1 MDDDDIL
8 INPENEDEKI
18 TLEHLWR
25 MYNTFKDRKKRQ
37 SKYNCV
43 YAKTEKGKA
52 KYKEQYQKKKA
63 RLAEE
68 NRIKR
73 ENKIVVM
80 NDIRSNDQLIVTD
93 NVSKKIENLE
103 I

>member
-1 MDDDDIL
+1 MDNDDIL

-52 KYKEQYQKKKA
+52 KYREQYQKKKA
-63 RLAEE
+63 KLAEE
-68 NRIKR
+68 DRIKR
-73 ENKIVVM
+73 ENKIVVI
-80 NDIRSNDQLIVTD
+80 NDSNYDI
-93 NVSKKIENLE
+93 SKKIENLE

>member
-52 KYKEQYQKKKA
+52 KYREQYQKKKA
-63 RLAEE
+63 KLAEE
-68 NRIKR
+68 DRIKR
-73 ENKIVVM
+73 ENKIVVI
-80 NDIRSNDQLIVTD
+80 NDSNYDI
-93 NVSKKIENLE
+93 SKKIENLE

>member
-1 MDDDDIL
+1 VILLYSITMDDDDIL

-80 NDIRSNDQLIVTD
+80 NDSNYDI
-93 NVSKKIENLE
+93 SKKIENLE

>member
-80 NDIRSNDQLIVTD
+80 NDSNYDI
-93 NVSKKIENLE
+93 SKKIENLE

>member
-1 MDDDDIL
+1 MDDIL
-8 INPENEDEKI
+8 INPEDENEKI
-18 TLEHLWR
+18 TLDHLWR

-52 KYKEQYQKKKA
+52 KYREQYQKKKA
-63 RLAEE
+63 KLAEE
-68 NRIKR
+68 DRIKR
-73 ENKIVVM
+73 ENKIVVI
-80 NDIRSNDQLIVTD
+80 NDSDYDI
-93 NVSKKIENLE
+93 SKKIENLE

>member
-1 MDDDDIL
+1 MDDIL
-8 INPENEDEKI
+8 INPEDENEKI

-52 KYKEQYQKKKA
+52 KYREQYQRKKA

-73 ENKIVVM
+73 ENKIVVI
-80 NDIRSNDQLIVTD
+80 NDSDYNI
-93 NVSKKIENLE
+93 SKKIENLE

>member
-8 INPENEDEKI
+8 INPENEDENI

-52 KYKEQYQKKKA
+52 KYREQYQKKKA
-63 RLAEE
+63 KLAEE
-68 NRIKR
+68 DRIKR
-73 ENKIVVM
+73 ENKIVVI
-80 NDIRSNDQLIVTD
+80 NDSDYDI
-93 NVSKKIENLE
+93 SKKISQWC
-103 I
+103 

>member
-52 KYKEQYQKKKA
+52 KYREQYQKKKA
-63 RLAEE
+63 KLAEE
-68 NRIKR
+68 DRIKR

-80 NDIRSNDQLIVTD
+80 NDTSND

>member
-52 KYKEQYQKKKA
+52 KYREQYQKKKA
-63 RLAEE
+63 KLAEE
-68 NRIKR
+68 DRIKR
-73 ENKIVVM
+73 ENKIVVI
-80 NDIRSNDQLIVTD
+80 NDSDYDI
-93 NVSKKIENLE
+93 SKKIENLE

>member
-1 MDDDDIL
+1 MDDIL
-8 INPENEDEKI
+8 INPEDENEKV
-18 TLEHLWR
+18 TLNHLWR
-25 MYNTFKDRKKRQ
+25 MYNTFKNRKKRQ

-52 KYKEQYQKKKA
+52 KYREQYQRKKA

-73 ENKIVVM
+73 EKNKIVVM
-80 NDIRSNDQLIVTD
+80 NDTNNNCI
-93 NVSKKIENLE
+93 K
-103 I
+103 